1 MRNARESKGGGV
13 GNGGSLYM
21 FKKRHARQTGGLGD
35 GNTIRV
41 RAVMS

>member
-1 MRNARESKGGGV
+1 MPEKVKGRS
-13 GNGGSLYM
+13 GNGGNLYM